1 MHLSDAARE
10 PPAGRL
16 RAGKYVQ
23 SGAEITQLFSFPNNL
38 ILLGKHFLLNLPA
51 GLLKTILYRNL
62 FFV

>member
-1 MHLSDAARE
+1 MAESPGA
-10 PPAGRL
+10 RL

-23 SGAEITQLFSFPNNL
+23 SGANITHRFASPNML
-38 ILLGKHFLLNLPA
+38 ILKNKHFLLNIPT